1 MKGCSRP
8 QSVLV
13 IALTISVMTVIVG
26 IRLLPFIFE
35 SSRISS
41 AYRDL
46 YYLPRF
52 FEKHRSVTGRLPTN
66 EEGFKAL
73 IQRPE
78 GTSGRWLKTMDVVP
92 IDPWANR
99 YRYRK
104 STRDGVEIPEILSAG
119 KDGLIGTEDDLSS
132 LDPTH

>member
-1 MKGCSRP
+1 MKGCSRA
-8 QSVLV
+8 QSILV
-13 IALTISVMTVIVG
+13 IALTISAIAVIVG

-35 SSRISS
+35 RSRISS

-78 GTSGRWLKTMDVVP
+78 ATSGRWLKTMDVVP
-92 IDPWANR
+92 IDPWGNR
-99 YRYRK
+99 YHYRRSVRK
-104 STRDGVEIPEILSAG
+104 GIEVPEILSAG
-119 KDGLIGTEDDLSS
+119 TDGQFGTEDDLSS
-132 LDPTH
+132 LKP